1 MKIRKVA
8 DKVPFTHTLSD
19 GESNLFIQL
28 SLFDVDF
35 QPVVPVG
42 SIKLNHIHAG
52 MYGANVPDLP
62 DGYYLSVVEV
72 FDDSN
77 YTSSSLKY
85 ANVEEDYWVTDFEKR
100 LSDEI
105 VEDALRTGDPRI
117 DYLVDKANKQANE
130 VTLTNIGS
138 DVINQLTEVVDQADG
153 SAS

>member
-1 MKIRKVA
+1 MY
-8 DKVPFTHTLSD
+8 SD
-19 GESNLFIQL
+19 I
-28 SLFDVDF
+28 
-35 QPVVPVG
+35 
-42 SIKLNHIHAG
+42 IKLNHIHAG